1 MTDNIKD
8 IEKKGYLK
16 AILKNEYPRYISK
29 DFSKWV
35 MVKILSTQK
44 SYIKTYVLRVASAF
58 IFGIFTLFIMDSF
71 LTKEIQYSETNI
83 INESMQPSKNVSTDS
98 EDCKNIND
106 KDLASDIIECK
117 WTYLTLK
124 IMQL

>member
-29 DFSKWV
+29 DFSEKV
-35 MVKILSTQK
+35 MARILSAQK
-44 SYIKTYVLRVASAF
+44 SYVKTYVLRVASAF
-58 IFGIFTLFIMDSF
+58 IVGIFTLFIMDTF
-71 LTKEIQYSETNI
+71 LTKDIQYSETNT
-83 INESMQPSKNVSTDS
+83 INETMQPSRNVSTDT

-106 KDLASDIIECK
+106 NDPASDIIECK
-117 WTYLTLK
+117 
-124 IMQL
+124 

>member
-1 MTDNIKD
+1 
-8 IEKKGYLK
+8 
-16 AILKNEYPRYISK
+16 
-29 DFSKWV
+29 

-117 WTYLTLK
+117 
-124 IMQL
+124 

>member
-29 DFSKWV
+29 DFSKRV

-44 SYIKTYVLRVASAF
+44 LYIKTYVLRVASAF

-117 WTYLTLK
+117 
-124 IMQL
+124 

>member
-29 DFSKWV
+29 DFSERV
-35 MVKILSTQK
+35 MAKIYVKK

-58 IFGIFTLFIMDSF
+58 IFGVFTLFIMDTF

-83 INESMQPSKNVSTDS
+83 INESMQPSKNVSTDI

-117 WTYLTLK
+117 
-124 IMQL
+124 